1 MTAFMVPPETGSYWI
16 KDHVNEKKKP
26 QHQQQPIKHKGKE
39 KQLKKKKVNLFLVFH
54 VAKVYNN
61 IK

>member
-1 MTAFMVPPETGSYWI
+1 M
-16 KDHVNEKKKP
+16 NKKATTSTTTN
-26 QHQQQPIKHKGKE
+26 QTQILHKGKE
-39 KQLKKKKVNLFLVFH
+39 KQLKKKKGNLFLVFH

>member
-1 MTAFMVPPETGSYWI
+1 M
-16 KDHVNEKKKP
+16 EKKSHNINNNQSNTNTTQRKRKT
-26 QHQQQPIKHKGKE
+26 IE
-39 KQLKKKKVNLFLVFH
+39 KKKVNLFLVFH

>member
-1 MTAFMVPPETGSYWI
+1 MVPPETGSYWI
-16 KDHVNEKKKP
+16 KDHVNEKKSHNINNNQSNTNTTQRKRKT
-26 QHQQQPIKHKGKE
+26 IE
-39 KQLKKKKVNLFLVFH
+39 KKKVNLFLVFH

>member
-1 MTAFMVPPETGSYWI
+1 M
-16 KDHVNEKKKP
+16 KKKSHNINNN
-26 QHQQQPIKHKGKE
+26 QSNTNTTQRKRKTIE
-39 KQLKKKKVNLFLVFH
+39 KKKVNLFLVFH